1 METNESKLR
10 QQLKNLGF
18 GLRKSRVHSSNA
30 DNLGG
35 YMIIDISKNS
45 IVRGSKW
52 ELSLED
58 VESFINER

>member
-1 METNESKLR
+1 
-10 QQLKNLGF
+10 
-18 GLRKSRVHSSNA
+18 LRKSRVHSSNA